1 MAYAINRFSSP
12 ASAIVIPDG
21 SQNTTFDITIIGK
34 GFTNYGEIIQE
45 NLVHMLENFS
55 RSTAPP
61 RPTSGQLWFNSAT
74 AELSVRTAAGV
85 WKNLDEVVAGA
96 VADAQI
102 AAGAAISLSKLASG
116 TSAQIIVANG
126 SGVPTY
132 RTITGAVAITNTGVT
147 SLAANSVGSAQI
159 INGTVSSGD
168 MAASV
173 FITSIGWTNA
183 TGVNLT
189 LTGNL
194 SVTGSATIDD
204 LTVSTLVTTGTSE
217 ATYADFAERYEADV
231 AVESG
236 DVMIFGGDNEVTF
249 GDKIADTRV
258 AGVISEK
265 AAFVLNARKDTK
277 DWACLALQ
285 GRVPCKVVG
294 RVEKGDILITSKVAR
309 HAQAT
314 SDPKA
319 GTIIG
324 KSLGVNSKLGASLI
338 EVAVGRF

>member
-1 MAYAINRFSSP
+1 MAYALNRFSSP

-21 SQNTTFDITIIGK
+21 SQNTTFDIIIIGK

-45 NLVHMLENFS
+45 NLLHILENFS

-85 WKNLDEVVAGA
+85 WKNLDDVVAGA

-116 TSAQIIVANG
+116 TSADIIVANG

-132 RTITGAVAITNTGVT
+132 VGMTGDITISNTGVT
-147 SLAANSVGSAQI
+147 ALAANSVGTAEI
-159 INGTVSSGD
+159 RNGTVQSEDLS
-168 MAASV
+168 ASIN
-173 FITSIGWTNA
+173 ITTLSWDNA
-183 TGVNLT
+183 TGDT
-189 LTGNL
+189 LTVSSL
-194 SVTGSATIDD
+194 TVTGSATINN
-204 LTVSTLVTTGTSE
+204 LSVSTLVTTGTSE

-249 GDKIADTRV
+249 GDKLADTRV

-265 AAFVLNARKDTK
+265 AAFILNSKDSTR

-285 GRVPCKVVG
+285 GRVPCKVMG
-294 RVEKGDILITSKVAR
+294 RVRKGDLLITAEVPR
-309 HAQAT
+309 HARAV
-314 SDPKA
+314 SGAKA

-324 KSLGVNSKLGASLI
+324 KALGINSKLEASVI

>member
-45 NLVHMLENFS
+45 NLVHMLENFA
-55 RSTAPP
+55 RSTPPP
-61 RPTSGQLWFNSAT
+61 RPTPGQLFFNTAT
-74 AELSVRTAAGV
+74 AELFVRTSAGV
-85 WKNLDEVVAGA
+85 FKNLDEVVAGA

-102 AAGAAISLSKLASG
+102 AAGAAIALSKLASG
-116 TSAQIIVANG
+116 ASAQIIVANG

-132 RTITGAVAITNTGVT
+132 VAMSGDVSISNTGVT
-147 SLAANSVGSAQI
+147 TLAANSVGSAQI
-159 INGTVSSGD
+159 KNGTVQSED
-168 MAASV
+168 LAASIN
-173 FITSIGWTNA
+173 ITTLSWDNA
-183 TGVNLT
+183 TGDT
-189 LTGNL
+189 LTVSSLN
-194 SVTGSATIDD
+194 VTGSAVINK
-204 LTVSTLVTTGTSE
+204 LSVSTLITTGTVD
-217 ATYADFAERYEADV
+217 ANYADFAERYEADV

-249 GDKIADTRV
+249 GDKHADTRV

-265 AAFVLNARKDTK
+265 AAFILNSKESTR

-285 GRVPCKVVG
+285 GRVPCKVMG
-294 RVEKGDILITSKVAR
+294 RVRKGDLLVTAEVPR
-309 HAQAT
+309 HARGVTGA
-314 SDPKA
+314 KA

-324 KSLGVNSKLGASLI
+324 KALGINSKLGASII

>member
-45 NLVHMLENFS
+45 NLLHILENFS

-74 AELSVRTAAGV
+74 AELNVRTAGGV

-96 VADAQI
+96 VSNAQI
-102 AAGAAISLSKLASG
+102 SAGAAIALSKLASG
-116 TSAQIIVANG
+116 TSAQMIVANG
-126 SGVPTY
+126 SGIPTY
-132 RTITGAVAITNTGVT
+132 RSITGAVSVTSTGVT

-159 INGTVSSGD
+159 INGTLSSGD

-173 FITSIGWTNA
+173 FFASLGFGTA
-183 TGVNLT
+183 TG
-189 LTGNL
+189 GNL
-194 SVTGSATIDD
+194 SVASNLTAGSATF
-204 LTVSTLVTTGTSE
+204 SSLVASNITTTGTNE

-236 DVMIFGGDNEVTF
+236 DVMIFGGDN
-249 GDKIADTRV
+249 
-258 AGVISEK
+258 
-265 AAFVLNARKDTK
+265 
-277 DWACLALQ
+277 
-285 GRVPCKVVG
+285 
-294 RVEKGDILITSKVAR
+294 
-309 HAQAT
+309 
-314 SDPKA
+314 
-319 GTIIG
+319 
-324 KSLGVNSKLGASLI
+324 
-338 EVAVGRF
+338 